1 MTSLF
6 TGTSLPK
13 LQNDIKSACQCTNDL
28 NTGMPLKDI
37 LMLQR
42 CLEMLLDPSTY
53 DNSSEQP
60 LVKQFEASAKNED
73 FALAMVYAFQGYIH
87 YVNGDFE
94 SCSALAQAT
103 GILLD
108 KLLSYFANMPVLF
121 HQAISLYVHAQ
132 QTSSI
137 MKRRRLKA
145 LAVKRHN
152 ILRGWAKDGCCNVL
166 HYVAILDA
174 EAAICNGGTIE
185 QVEDLYQKA
194 IVLAARGGF
203 VQDAGV
209 GNERLA
215 RFFQQHGEKV
225 EAGRRYEQAI
235 RYYQEWGFISKVERL
250 GKETEGLISS

>member
-1 MTSLF
+1 M
-6 TGTSLPK
+6 
-13 LQNDIKSACQCTNDL
+13 I
-28 NTGMPLKDI
+28 
-37 LMLQR
+37 LQR
-42 CLEMLLDPSTY
+42 CVEMLRDPGSY
-53 DNSSEQP
+53 DDSLEQP
-60 LVKQFEASAKNED
+60 LLNEFEASAKNED
-73 FALAMVYAFQGYIH
+73 FTLAMVYSFQGYIY

-94 SCSALAQAT
+94 RCSALAQET

-121 HQAISLYVHAQ
+121 HQAISLYIAAQ
-132 QTSSI
+132 KTSKM

-174 EAAICNGGTIE
+174 ESAIYNGGTIE
-185 QVEDLYQKA
+185 QVEELYQKA

-203 VQDAGV
+203 VQDAAV

-215 RFFQQHGEKV
+215 CFFLSRGERV
-225 EAGRRYEQAI
+225 EAGRRFEQAI
-235 RYYQEWGFISKVERL
+235 RNYREWGFISKVERL
-250 GKETEGLISS
+250 GRETEDLISSWSVRTSERFG